1 MEPKELERT
10 IVHYSIAFKRKVVEE
25 IESGKLTISG
35 ARRLYGIG
43 GNTTIQKW
51 IRKLGKLQLINKV
64 IRVEL
69 KDEIS
74 KLKQLEREKKELESA
89 LAQAHLKLLT
99 YESLI
104 EIAEEDLGV
113 DLKKNIK
120 FESLSLPGKK
130 AKQKGRRRK

>member
-1 MEPKELERT
+1 MKPRELERT
-10 IVHYSIAFKRKVVEE
+10 LVHYSFAFKQKVVKE
-25 IESGKLTISG
+25 IESGRLSISG
-35 ARRLYGIG
+35 ARSIYGIG
-43 GNTTIQKW
+43 GNTTVQKW

-69 KDEIS
+69 KDEVS

-104 EIAEEDLGV
+104 EIAEEDLGI

-120 FESLSLPGKK
+120 SQLSALPGKK
-130 AKQKGRRRK
+130 AKPKGGKRR